1 MALLDFLDKR
11 KKNDSE
17 EMSFID
23 HLEELRWHLIRSVI
37 AIVIAGIVF
46 FIYVREIVND
56 ILLAPTQDTFVT
68 YGWFCKLSH
77 AIGLGD
83 AICMQGVKAT
93 FLSTQMTGQF
103 ISSFTIAF
111 VGGFVVAFPYIFL
124 GILAF
129 CKTCVI

>member
-56 ILLAPTQDTFVT
+56 ILLAPPGGRADPR
-68 YGWFCKLSH
+68 FCPGAGRQL
-77 AIGLGD
+77 
-83 AICMQGVKAT
+83 
-93 FLSTQMTGQF
+93 
-103 ISSFTIAF
+103 
-111 VGGFVVAFPYIFL
+111 VG
-124 GILAF
+124 
-129 CKTCVI
+129 